1 MQIQM
6 GADQAVEFVALAR
19 GLLLDTSQGG
29 QQLLVELLDQVEQQ
43 MLFAGVMVIQR
54 AWGEPQARR
63 ELTHADLAEP
73 LAGKQLQDLV
83 PVLGKAR
90 ATLRHRHGS
99 RAPFYVP
106 GNRRRPFP

>member
-6 GADQAVEFVALAR
+6 RADQAVEPVALGR
-19 GLLLDTSQGG
+19 RLLLDAPQGC
-29 QQLLVELLDQVEQQ
+29 QQLFVELLDQVEQQ
-43 MLFAGVMVIQR
+43 VLFAGVMVIQR

-83 PVLGKAR
+83 PVLGE
-90 ATLRHRHGS
+90 T
-99 RAPFYVP
+99 
-106 GNRRRPFP
+106 